1 MSLSLISTF
10 QTEDKLIPP
19 RLMMVEIIIEAEYV
33 LARPLLPPPLTSHP
47 PSTSTCPLPSPS
59 NRKWQVQTDWVHYAD
74 AGNFAKVTSRG
85 KKREKF
91 IFKILQLHI
100 FPDWNGP
107 ITDNFLK

>member
-10 QTEDKLIPP
+10 QTEDKLIPL

-59 NRKWQVQTDWVHYAD
+59 NRKWQVQTSSIMLMLVILPKYT
-74 AGNFAKVTSRG
+74 FES
-85 KKREKF
+85 KKRF
-91 IFKILQLHI
+91 I
-100 FPDWNGP
+100 
-107 ITDNFLK
+107 